1 MSGND
6 IKGMPQ
12 IDLLKVKNAVV
23 TLVNLCGDLHA
34 KFGGN
39 HKCKF
44 CPLRAK
50 DSDNYPCYFQQLYA
64 DDGDMEPMDWT
75 ITDINKIPRIFE

>member
-6 IKGMPQ
+6 IKNMPQ

-50 DSDNYPCYFQQLYA
+50 ESDEHDCYFQQLY
-64 DDGDMEPMDWT
+64 DDESSAEPMEWT
-75 ITDINKIPRIFE
+75 LTDIGKIPRLFE

>member
-1 MSGND
+1 MSGSNVVNQ
-6 IKGMPQ
+6 PQ
-12 IDLLKVKNAVV
+12 IDLLKIKDAVV
-23 TLVNLCGDLHA
+23 TLANLCNNLHA
-34 KFGGN
+34 TFGGN
-39 HKCKF
+39 NKCKF

-50 DSDNYPCYFQQLYA
+50 ESDNYPCYFQQLYA